1 MILIDGSFG
10 EGGGQILRTSLALSL
25 LTGEPFRIRQIR
37 ARRPKPGLMRQHLTA
52 VQAAAE
58 VGCAE
63 VTGAVLGSGEL
74 TFIPRQVR
82 PGPYTFDI
90 GTAGSVTLVLQTVL
104 PALMVAR
111 APSELCLRGGTHNLH
126 APPFDFLQKA
136 FLPLL
141 NRMGPHV
148 EVILDRHGFY
158 PAGGGQMTVSVQP
171 QARLSPIE
179 LLERGEVLRRLA
191 RAVICRLPR
200 HIAQRELA
208 TLRQGLSWPEEC
220 TLIEEVNSP
229 GPGNVLVVEIHSQH
243 VTEVFSGFGRKG
255 LRAEAVASRVV
266 EQVREYLGAD
276 IPVGVHLA
284 DQLLIPLGLAGG
296 GRFRT
301 LAPSDHTQTNLQT
314 LRQFLDVR
322 ITACGVRPGVW
333 EIRIG
338 D

>member
-25 LTGEPFRIRQIR
+25 LTGEPFRIQQIR

-52 VQAAAE
+52 VRAAAE

-229 GPGNVLVVEIHSQH
+229 GPGNVLIVEIHSQH

-255 LRAEAVASRVV
+255 LRAQAVASRVI
-266 EQVREYLGAD
+266 EQVREYLDAD

-322 ITACGVRPGVW
+322 ITARGVRPGVW